1 MTDPFEVLRMNERD
15 ILRVNEEIEALRI
28 AADLLGEKPPVA
40 SDGTIELR
48 KIVNVRHSP
57 ALVLDDDR
65 WSNVSNFDHS
75 RTILSV

>member
-28 AADLLGEKPPVA
+28 AAELLGEKLPFT
-40 SDGTIELR
+40 SDGTIEFR
-48 KIVNVRHSP
+48 KIVNFCRSP

-65 WSNVSNFDHS
+65 WFK
-75 RTILSV
+75 REQF